1 MIAMDLIMVLCYATN
16 EEAKGK
22 INANGEREK
31 CKCGYENKQSR
42 EKKERNET
50 RNMQNATPFHRLQ
63 GQKGENVLTALYA
76 NNIEFYKIEILH
88 AHSDAV
94 TTIHVY
100 TGSAPI
106 YIGGGFI
113 YSVCCDGFVAF
124 N

>member
-50 RNMQNATPFHRLQ
+50 RNMQNATPFHRSQ
-63 GQKGENVLTALYA
+63 GQKEKMFWQPSTLIISNFT
-76 NNIEFYKIEILH
+76 K
-88 AHSDAV
+88 
-94 TTIHVY
+94 
-100 TGSAPI
+100 
-106 YIGGGFI
+106 
-113 YSVCCDGFVAF
+113 
-124 N
+124 